1 MNKYKKLAGNTL
13 IFAIGSFGAKIL
25 SYLLVRLYTGCM
37 TEAEFSTADLIYQ
50 TVNVIYPIVSFCMA
64 DAIIRFGID
73 KGYDNKKV
81 FSNAVFAAVIGLT
94 FFAMLSPIMNFIDVI
109 KNYGFLLYV
118 YCYCSTFRQLASNY
132 VRAAGLIKLFAAD
145 GIISMLTIAIS
156 NILLLRVF
164 GMGVTGYILSTII
177 SDSLSFIGL
186 TIIAQIYKKLD
197 IKFINLKL
205 IKEMLKYAVPLIP
218 AYVLW
223 WIISASDRWFVY
235 KMVSPADNGVYSVS
249 YKIPGLLI
257 TLTTLFFQAWQ
268 MSAIENKNEKDI
280 SSFYKTV
287 FGAYSSVVFIAAAG
301 MIMMVKPLTYILV
314 DDKPGKNFIF
324 AYHYTPI
331 LIIAMVFQCFCQF
344 LSSIYNAHKKSV
356 NSLWTSLAAAVM
368 NVALNFILIPYF
380 KVYGAAIATA
390 LSYFTCYAIR
400 IFDARKITPF
410 KVAHLKIAINTLIVG
425 YMAYTASA
433 ELPFVYIQL
442 VLLFVVITVLNFD
455 AVMKTLKKI
464 LKK

>member
-1 MNKYKKLAGNTL
+1 
-13 IFAIGSFGAKIL
+13 
-25 SYLLVRLYTGCM
+25 
-37 TEAEFSTADLIYQ
+37 
-50 TVNVIYPIVSFCMA
+50 
-64 DAIIRFGID
+64 
-73 KGYDNKKV
+73 
-81 FSNAVFAAVIGLT
+81 
-94 FFAMLSPIMNFIDVI
+94 
-109 KNYGFLLYV
+109 
-118 YCYCSTFRQLASNY
+118 
-132 VRAAGLIKLFAAD
+132 
-145 GIISMLTIAIS
+145 
-156 NILLLRVF
+156 
-164 GMGVTGYILSTII
+164 
-177 SDSLSFIGL
+177 
-186 TIIAQIYKKLD
+186 
-197 IKFINLKL
+197 
-205 IKEMLKYAVPLIP
+205 MLKYAVPLVP
-218 AYVLW
+218 VYVLW

-235 KMVSPADNGVYSVS
+235 KMVSPVDNGIYSVS

-268 MSAIENKNEKDI
+268 MSAIENKDEKDI

-287 FGAYSSVVFIAAAG
+287 FGAYTSIVFIAAAG
-301 MIMMVKPLTYILV
+301 IIMLVKPLTYILV

-356 NSLWTSLAAAVM
+356 NSFWTSLAAAVM

-410 KVAHLKIAINTLIVG
+410 KVAHLKIAINTLIIC
-425 YMAYTASA
+425 YMAYAASA

-442 VLLFVVITVLNFD
+442 SLLFVIITVLNFD
-455 AVMKTLKKI
+455 AVIKTLKKI